1 MDLTGKQKR
10 YLKGLGQKLPDFC
23 TVGKDGLTK
32 PIIYNIQKQFDK
44 TELVKVRLRFE
55 EGSERQQTAAL
66 LEKETDSTCVAVVGK
81 TILLYRVNEK
91 LKDEK
96 KIKLP
101 K

>member
-23 TVGKDGLTK
+23 TIGKDGLTK

-55 EGSERQQTAAL
+55 EGSERQLTAAQ
-66 LEKETDSTCVAVVGK
+66 LEQKTSSVCIAVVGK
-81 TILLYRVNEK
+81 TVLLYRPNEE
-91 LKDEK
+91 LKGDK
-96 KIKLP
+96 KI
-101 K
+101 